1 MVGDL
6 FDIKCYLEISQTER
20 IRLAKVVPFQGELN
34 TASFADA
41 MGMCLAEPG
50 VRRMCKNHA
59 NLIG

>member
-20 IRLAKVVPFQGELN
+20 ICLAKVVPFQEDLN
-34 TASFADA
+34 TASFAEA
-41 MGMCLAEPG
+41 MGICLAEPG
-50 VRRMCKNHA
+50 VRGMCKNHA